1 MKNTNSRKP
10 IGLLGGTFDPVHN
23 GHLRLAI
30 ELYERLDLAEVRLI
44 PAARPP
50 LRESPAATAELRCQM
65 VQAAVADTVGL
76 TVDTRELKRPGP
88 SYMIDTLRSF
98 RSEYPENS
106 LCLIL
111 GMDAFMGL
119 PQWHQWEQLI
129 ELAHLLIVR
138 RPGKLLPMA
147 HQMRDFLMTHQ
158 TTQSED
164 LFKKIQGVIWVEEI
178 PALTISATQIRAL
191 LAAHRN
197 PRYLLPKA
205 VLELIEI
212 HQLYR

>member
-1 MKNTNSRKP
+1 MFTKATKP
-10 IGLLGGTFDPVHN
+10 IGLLGGTFDPIHN

-30 ELYERLDLAEVRLI
+30 ELYERLDLAEIHFI

-50 LRESPAATAELRCQM
+50 LRELPTANPELRLQM
-65 VQAAVADTVGL
+65 VQAAVSEVAGL
-76 TVDTRELKRPGP
+76 KVDDRELHRPGFSYMVDTLA
-88 SYMIDTLRSF
+88 SF
-98 RSEYPENS
+98 RADYPKRS

-119 PQWHQWEQLI
+119 PQWYQWEQLI
-129 ELAHLLIVR
+129 ELAHLLVVR
-138 RPGKLLPMA
+138 RPGTLLPVVHRMN
-147 HQMRDFLMTHQ
+147 DFLIAHQ
-158 TTQSED
+158 TTQLED
-164 LFKKIQGVIWVEEI
+164 LVKYTQGLIWVEEI

-205 VLELIEI
+205 VLDLIEI